1 MTSPASAVRASDPWE
16 MALIHRVIR
25 RGFEQARE
33 YVLAPGAGSRTAA
46 VAEYI
51 GFQLDGLQAH
61 HSTEDELLWPVL
73 LERAQ
78 LSAALIHRME
88 QQHAGIHEAV
98 ELTRRELAAW
108 QLAPSDATAE
118 SLAAALGTI
127 SVRLAE
133 HLGEEEREVVPL
145 IAVQVTQAEWDRLG
159 KAAFSKFKPD
169 QRFTAMGEL
178 LETAHPDEAARML
191 AGLPAP
197 VRLVWRLVGRRRYE
211 RFLRSVRGF

>member
-1 MTSPASAVRASDPWE
+1 

-33 YVLAPGAGSRTAA
+33 YVLAAGAESRAGA

-51 GFQLDGLQAH
+51 GFQFDGLHAH
-61 HSTEDELLWPVL
+61 HSSEDELLWPIL

-78 LSAALIHRME
+78 LSGALIHRME
-88 QQHAGIHEAV
+88 QQHAGLHEAV
-98 ELTRRELAAW
+98 ETARRELTAW
-108 QLAPSDATAE
+108 QAAPTAVGSE

-127 SVRLAE
+127 SARLAE
-133 HLGEEEREVVPL
+133 HLGEEERDVVPL
-145 IAVQVTQAEWDRLG
+145 IAAHITQAEWDHLG
-159 KAAFSKFKPD
+159 KVAFSKFKPD

-178 LETAHPDEAARML
+178 LATAQPAEAARML

-197 VRLVWRLVGRRRYE
+197 VRLIWRLIGRRRYE
-211 RFLRSVRGF
+211 RFITAVRG